1 MSSRPTL
8 NSVTLARLTKDT
20 PHWLVPCEGCRH
32 ISYVHVEQA
41 DGTRSCW
48 TGGAS
53 GWCDCPEYVD
63 PPHLQHAHTP

>member
-1 MSSRPTL
+1 MSGL
-8 NSVTLARLTKDT
+8 KDVGSVAMARLNENT
-20 PHWLVPCEGCRH
+20 PALLVPCEGCRH
-32 ISYVHVEQA
+32 ISYVHVEQE

-53 GWCDCPEYVD
+53 GWCDCPEYVA